1 MNFKD
6 LKIGTKVITG
16 YSIALIMMSVI
27 AVVIYLNVNS
37 LIDSAK
43 WVSHTNGVMAEG
55 NDLITQLVNM
65 ETGVRGFLVTGK
77 DEFLEPYNAGL
88 AKF

>member
-1 MNFKD
+1 MKFKD

-27 AVVIYLNVNS
+27 AVVIYLNVNT
-37 LIDSAK
+37 LIDSANM
-43 WVSHTNGVMAEG
+43 VSHTNRVMAEG

-65 ETGVRGFLVTGK
+65 EIKITPKRKMLMCFVFFISYYT
-77 DEFLEPYNAGL
+77 
-88 AKF
+88 